1 MENVLQT
8 LLEKGSEVYLTMNCS
23 GRLLHTNEATRR
35 YLGLPDVH
43 RNIVC
48 MEDLILSE
56 SHGAAEEIILIG
68 RSLPSGIRNPQS
80 GQSLLACF

>member
-8 LLEKGSEVYLTMNCS
+8 LLEQGSEVYLTMNFS

-48 MEDLILSE
+48 MKDLILSE
-56 SHGAAEEIILIG
+56 SHGAAEEIIMIG
-68 RSLPSGIRNPQS
+68 R
-80 GQSLLACF
+80 